1 MEKNVFLP
9 WFKRV
14 TNERRHVNIMQN
26 HGRLENKNI
35 WKGWKWGKVYGIL
48 LSFHGEKT
56 DKGCGSPPQCDME
69 EKMKLI
75 LMLWFWNGDKGDTL
89 LNAGEL

>member
-1 MEKNVFLP
+1 
-9 WFKRV
+9 
-14 TNERRHVNIMQN
+14 MQN

-56 DKGCGSPPQCDME
+56 DKGCGSPLSTTVWHGRKDE
-69 EKMKLI
+69 VDIDALI
-75 LMLWFWNGDKGDTL
+75 LEWR
-89 LNAGEL
+89 